1 MTANDTTPEPGSPE
15 WLLAKTPAPV
25 TVVQKSGDVA
35 WKLATFVFGAATVV
49 LAILLA
55 GQLASPRVTPDTA
68 DPAQQSTDTSTTAP
82 TIEPPAISDVS
93 TQVGALGLGI
103 MQNYNTAAGWPADVT
118 LDGGTAST
126 AEGIVLGEVP
136 ESWKLTYER
145 AADGSGFTLTLEDE
159 NGETA
164 VFGPAAVAP

>member
-1 MTANDTTPEPGSPE
+1 MTAPEKTPEPGSPE
-15 WLLAKTPAPV
+15 WLLAQRPAPV

-35 WKLATFVFGAATVV
+35 WKIATFVFGAATVV

-55 GQLASPRVTPDTA
+55 GQLATPRVAYDAAPG
-68 DPAQQSTDTSTTAP
+68 AQQPTGESTTAP
-82 TIEPPAISDVS
+82 TVEPPVISDVS
-93 TQVGALGLGI
+93 TQVGALGLVI
-103 MQNYNTAAGWPADVT
+103 MQNYSTEAGWPEDVA
-118 LDGGTAST
+118 LVGGTAST
-126 AEGIVLGEVP
+126 SEGIVLGEVP
-136 ESWKLTYER
+136 ENWTLTYER